1 MQVLSSLSLPSSAIF
16 AWLDS
21 HVQVRL
27 SILFAYLFGKSQLF
41 MQLLRWLGHAWALL
55 RTGLEPFVSFL
66 GCVFSFHG
74 FVAPYLHHE
83 SMPLYMHARWQ
94 RGLGAF

>member
-1 MQVLSSLSLPSSAIF
+1 MLMQVLSSLSLPSSAIF

-27 SILFAYLFGKSQLF
+27 SILFAYLFGKSQLC

-66 GCVFSFHG
+66 GC
-74 FVAPYLHHE
+74 
-83 SMPLYMHARWQ
+83 
-94 RGLGAF
+94 AFTNNT